1 MVYVPFYNPPQ
12 YIPLTYI
19 SIKYI
24 LLVYIKG
31 GEKSMIVNKAYKFRL
46 YPNKEQQIVIN
57 KTFGCSR
64 FVLFFSKMG

>member
-1 MVYVPFYNPPQ
+1 
-12 YIPLTYI
+12 
-19 SIKYI
+19 
-24 LLVYIKG
+24 
-31 GEKSMIVNKAYKFRL
+31 MIVNKAYKFRL